1 MRRKTLVVTIAIC
14 ATVAVAAWSLRPR
27 IRPNT
32 PGNYQ
37 TLQVERGDLT
47 KVVSANGT
55 LNPVVLV
62 NVGTQVSG
70 IVKKLHVDF
79 NDPVKAGQVLLELDP
94 ALVNAQLQQSQANLE
109 SAIASL
115 ELARANAARTAE
127 LYAKEYVSRQESD
140 QSLQALR
147 AAEASVLASR
157 AQVARDRTNVD
168 YAVIRSP
175 VNGVVVSRQVDEG
188 QTVAASF
195 QTPTLFSI
203 AQDLSKMR
211 ILANVAEAD
220 IGSIKPEQRVS
231 FTVDAFPD
239 RTFQAKVAQVRL
251 NPTTQQNVV
260 TYTVVIDA
268 ENPDRM
274 LIPGMTAYVAIV
286 TAQRQNVVKVPN
298 AALRFRPSVGPGA
311 PRPSGSESADSAPGS
326 VANEHKPVNEGVRG
340 TVYQLT
346 AEGLKSISVQLGI
359 SDDNFTE
366 ALSGTLKPG
375 DALVTEDRLAKA
387 ASAGRGG
394 GLIPPPPSQ

>member
-1 MRRKTLVVTIAIC
+1 MTRKILLVAIAIL
-14 ATVAVAAWSLRPR
+14 AVVAAAPWILRPR
-27 IRPNT
+27 IGPNA
-32 PGNYQ
+32 PSSYQ
-37 TLQVERGDLT
+37 TLQVERGDLK

-79 NDPVKAGQVLLELDP
+79 NDPVRAGQVLLELDP
-94 ALVNAQLQQSQANLE
+94 SLVNAQLQQSQANLE
-109 SAIASL
+109 SATASQ
-115 ELARANAARTAE
+115 ELARANAARTEE
-127 LYAKEYVSRQESD
+127 LYAKEYVSRQEHD

-147 AAEASVLASR
+147 AAEAAVLASR
-157 AQVARDRTNVD
+157 AQVARDRTNVN

-220 IGSIKPEQRVS
+220 IGSIKPEQKVS

-268 ENPDRM
+268 ENPDRL

-286 TAQRQNVVKVPN
+286 TAQRHNVVKVPN
-298 AALRFRPSVGPGA
+298 AALRFRPSVDAGA
-311 PRPSGSESADSAPGS
+311 PRLGGVPVESAQAL
-326 VANEHKPVNEGVRG
+326 VADEHKPVNEGVRG
-340 TVYQLT
+340 TVYQRT
-346 AEGLKSISVQLGI
+346 TEGLKSISVHLGI

-366 ALSGTLKPG
+366 ALSGALKPG
-375 DALVTEDRLAKA
+375 DALVTEDRLARA
-387 ASAGRGG
+387 ANAGRGA
-394 GLIPPPPSQ
+394 GLFPPPPSQ

>member
-1 MRRKTLVVTIAIC
+1 MTRKTLLVAIAVLAVVA
-14 ATVAVAAWSLRPR
+14 AAAWSVRPR
-27 IRPNT
+27 TGSNA
-32 PGNYQ
+32 PGNYK
-37 TLQVERGDLT
+37 TLKVERGDLT

-94 ALVNAQLQQSQANLE
+94 ALVNAQLQQSKANVE

-115 ELARANAARTAE
+115 ELARANAARTEE
-127 LYAKEYVSRQESD
+127 LYAKEYVSRQEYD

-147 AAEASVLASR
+147 ATEAATVAAQ

-168 YAVIRSP
+168 YAIIRSP

-220 IGSIKPEQRVS
+220 IGSIKPEQKVS

-268 ENPDRM
+268 ENSDRL

-286 TAQRQNVVKVPN
+286 TAQRHNVVKVPN
-298 AALRFRPSVGPGA
+298 AALRFRPPTDVGA
-311 PRPSGSESADSAPGS
+311 ARQGSESVGRVHALVGDEPM
-326 VANEHKPVNEGVRG
+326 PVSEGVRG
-340 TVYQLT
+340 TVYQQTT
-346 AEGLKSISVQLGI
+346 AGLEPTLIRLGI

-366 ALSGTLKPG
+366 ALSGTLNPG
-375 DALVTEDRLAKA
+375 DALVIEDRLARA
-387 ASAGRGG
+387 ANAGRGA
-394 GLIPPPPSQ
+394 GLIPPPPQ

>member
-1 MRRKTLVVTIAIC
+1 MTRKILLVAIAIL
-14 ATVAVAAWSLRPR
+14 AVVAAAPWILRPR
-27 IRPNT
+27 IGPNA
-32 PGNYQ
+32 PSNYQ
-37 TLQVERGDLT
+37 TLQVERGDLK

-79 NDPVKAGQVLLELDP
+79 NDPVTAGQVLLELDP
-94 ALVNAQLQQSQANLE
+94 SLVNAQLQQSQANLE

-115 ELARANAARTAE
+115 ELARANAARTEE
-127 LYAKEYVSRQESD
+127 LYAKEYVSRQEHD

-147 AAEASVLASR
+147 AAEAAVLASR
-157 AQVARDRTNVD
+157 AQVARDRTNVN

-220 IGSIKPEQRVS
+220 IGSIKPEQKVS
-231 FTVDAFPD
+231 FTVDAFPE

-268 ENPDRM
+268 ENPDRL

-286 TAQRQNVVKVPN
+286 TAQRHNVVKVPN
-298 AALRFRPSVGPGA
+298 AALRFRPSVDAGA
-311 PRPSGSESADSAPGS
+311 PRMGGVPVESAQAL
-326 VANEHKPVNEGVRG
+326 VADEHKPVNEGVRG
-340 TVYQLT
+340 TVYQRT
-346 AEGLKSISVQLGI
+346 ADGLKSISVHLGI
-359 SDDNFTE
+359 SDDIFTE
-366 ALSGTLKPG
+366 ALSGALKPG
-375 DALVTEDRLAKA
+375 DALVTEDRLARA
-387 ASAGRGG
+387 ANAGRGG
-394 GLIPPPPSQ
+394 GLFPPPPSQ

>member
-1 MRRKTLVVTIAIC
+1 MTRKILLVAIAIL
-14 ATVAVAAWSLRPR
+14 AVVAAAPWILRPR
-27 IRPNT
+27 IGPNA
-32 PGNYQ
+32 PSSYQ
-37 TLQVERGDLT
+37 TLQVERGDLK

-109 SAIASL
+109 SAVASL
-115 ELARANAARTAE
+115 ELARANAARTEE
-127 LYAKEYVSRQESD
+127 LYAKEYVSRQEHD

-147 AAEASVLASR
+147 AAEAAVLASR
-157 AQVARDRTNVD
+157 AQVARDRTNVN

-220 IGSIKPEQRVS
+220 IGSIKPEQKVS

-268 ENPDRM
+268 ENPDRL

-286 TAQRQNVVKVPN
+286 TAQRHNVVKVPN
-298 AALRFRPSVGPGA
+298 AALRFRPSVDAGA
-311 PRPSGSESADSAPGS
+311 PRMGGVPVESAQAL
-326 VANEHKPVNEGVRG
+326 VADEHKPVNEGVRG
-340 TVYQLT
+340 TVYQRT
-346 AEGLKSISVQLGI
+346 ADGLKSISVHLGI
-359 SDDNFTE
+359 SDDIFTE
-366 ALSGTLKPG
+366 ALSGALKPG
-375 DALVTEDRLAKA
+375 DALVTEDRLARA
-387 ASAGRGG
+387 ANAGRGG
-394 GLIPPPPSQ
+394 GLFPPPPSQ

>member
-1 MRRKTLVVTIAIC
+1 MTRKILLVAIAIL
-14 ATVAVAAWSLRPR
+14 AVVAAAPWILRPR
-27 IRPNT
+27 IGPNA
-32 PGNYQ
+32 PSSYQ
-37 TLQVERGDLT
+37 TLQVERGDLK

-79 NDPVKAGQVLLELDP
+79 NDPVRAGQVLLELDP
-94 ALVNAQLQQSQANLE
+94 SLVNAQLQQSQANLE

-115 ELARANAARTAE
+115 ELARANAARTEE
-127 LYAKEYVSRQESD
+127 LYAKEYVSRQEHD

-147 AAEASVLASR
+147 AAEAAVLASR
-157 AQVARDRTNVD
+157 AQVARDRTNVN

-203 AQDLSKMR
+203 ARDLSKMR

-220 IGSIKPEQRVS
+220 IGSIKPEQKVS
-231 FTVDAFPD
+231 FTVDAFPE

-268 ENPDRM
+268 ENPDRL

-286 TAQRQNVVKVPN
+286 TAQRHNVVKVPN
-298 AALRFRPSVGPGA
+298 AALRFRPSVDAGA
-311 PRPSGSESADSAPGS
+311 PRLGGVPVESAQAL
-326 VANEHKPVNEGVRG
+326 VADEHKPVNEGVRG
-340 TVYQLT
+340 TVYQRT
-346 AEGLKSISVQLGI
+346 ADGLKSISVHLGI
-359 SDDNFTE
+359 SDDIFTE
-366 ALSGTLKPG
+366 ALSGALKPG
-375 DALVTEDRLAKA
+375 DALVTEDRLARA
-387 ASAGRGG
+387 ANAGRGG
-394 GLIPPPPSQ
+394 GLFPPPPSQ

>member
-1 MRRKTLVVTIAIC
+1 
-14 ATVAVAAWSLRPR
+14 
-27 IRPNT
+27 
-32 PGNYQ
+32 
-37 TLQVERGDLT
+37 
-47 KVVSANGT
+47 
-55 LNPVVLV
+55 
-62 NVGTQVSG
+62 
-70 IVKKLHVDF
+70 
-79 NDPVKAGQVLLELDP
+79 
-94 ALVNAQLQQSQANLE
+94 
-109 SAIASL
+109 
-115 ELARANAARTAE
+115 LARANAARTEE
-127 LYAKEYVSRQESD
+127 LYAKEYVSRQEYD

-147 AAEASVLASR
+147 ATEAATVAAQ

-168 YAVIRSP
+168 YAIIRSP

-220 IGSIKPEQRVS
+220 IGSIKPEQKVS

-268 ENPDRM
+268 ENPDRL

-286 TAQRQNVVKVPN
+286 TAQRHNVVKVPN
-298 AALRFRPSVGPGA
+298 AALRFRPPTDVGA
-311 PRPSGSESADSAPGS
+311 ARQGSESVGRVHALVGDEPM
-326 VANEHKPVNEGVRG
+326 PVSEGVRG
-340 TVYQLT
+340 TVYQQTT
-346 AEGLKSISVQLGI
+346 AGLEPTLIRLGI

-375 DALVTEDRLAKA
+375 DALVIEDRLARA
-387 ASAGRGG
+387 ANAGRGA
-394 GLIPPPPSQ
+394 GLIPPPPQ

>member
-1 MRRKTLVVTIAIC
+1 MTRKILLVAIAIL
-14 ATVAVAAWSLRPR
+14 AVVAAAPWILRPR
-27 IRPNT
+27 IGPNA
-32 PGNYQ
+32 PSNYQ
-37 TLQVERGDLT
+37 TLQVERGDLK

-79 NDPVKAGQVLLELDP
+79 NDPVRAGQVLLELDP
-94 ALVNAQLQQSQANLE
+94 SLVNAQLQQSQANLE
-109 SAIASL
+109 SAIASQ
-115 ELARANAARTAE
+115 ELARANAARTEE
-127 LYAKEYVSRQESD
+127 LYAKEYVSRQEHD

-147 AAEASVLASR
+147 AAEAAVLASR
-157 AQVARDRTNVD
+157 AQVARDRTNVN

-220 IGSIKPEQRVS
+220 IGSIKPEQKVS
-231 FTVDAFPD
+231 FTVDAFPE

-268 ENPDRM
+268 ENPDRL

-286 TAQRQNVVKVPN
+286 TAQRHNVVKVPN
-298 AALRFRPSVGPGA
+298 AALRFRPSVDAGA
-311 PRPSGSESADSAPGS
+311 PRMGGVPVESAQAL
-326 VANEHKPVNEGVRG
+326 VADEHKPVNECVRG
-340 TVYQLT
+340 TVYQRT
-346 AEGLKSISVQLGI
+346 ADGLKSISVHLGI

-366 ALSGTLKPG
+366 ALSGALKPG
-375 DALVTEDRLAKA
+375 DALVTEDRLARA
-387 ASAGRGG
+387 ANAGRGG
-394 GLIPPPPSQ
+394 GLFPPPPSQ

>member
-1 MRRKTLVVTIAIC
+1 MRKTLFVAIAIL
-14 ATVAVAAWSLRPR
+14 AVVAAAPWILRPR
-27 IRPNT
+27 IGPNA
-32 PGNYQ
+32 PSNYQ
-37 TLQVERGDLT
+37 TLQVERGDLK

-79 NDPVKAGQVLLELDP
+79 NDPVRAGQVLLELDP
-94 ALVNAQLQQSQANLE
+94 SLVNAQLQQSQANLE

-115 ELARANAARTAE
+115 ELARANAARTEE
-127 LYAKEYVSRQESD
+127 LYAKEYVSRQEHD

-147 AAEASVLASR
+147 AAEAAVLASR
-157 AQVARDRTNVD
+157 AQVARDRTNVN

-220 IGSIKPEQRVS
+220 IGSIKPEQKVS
-231 FTVDAFPD
+231 FTVDAFPE

-268 ENPDRM
+268 ENPDRL

-286 TAQRQNVVKVPN
+286 TAQRHNVVKVPN
-298 AALRFRPSVGPGA
+298 AALRFRPSVDAGA
-311 PRPSGSESADSAPGS
+311 PRMGGVPVESAQAL
-326 VANEHKPVNEGVRG
+326 VADEHKPVNEGVRG
-340 TVYQLT
+340 TVYQRT
-346 AEGLKSISVQLGI
+346 ADGLKSISVHLGI
-359 SDDNFTE
+359 SDDIFTE
-366 ALSGTLKPG
+366 ALSGALKPG
-375 DALVTEDRLAKA
+375 DALVTEDRLARA
-387 ASAGRGG
+387 ANAGRGG
-394 GLIPPPPSQ
+394 GLFPPPPSQ

>member
-1 MRRKTLVVTIAIC
+1 MTRKILLVAIAIL
-14 ATVAVAAWSLRPR
+14 AVVAAAPWILRPR
-27 IRPNT
+27 IGPNA
-32 PGNYQ
+32 PSNYQ
-37 TLQVERGDLT
+37 TLQVERGDLK

-79 NDPVKAGQVLLELDP
+79 NDPVRAGQVLLELDP
-94 ALVNAQLQQSQANLE
+94 SLVNAQLQQSQANLE
-109 SAIASL
+109 SATASQ
-115 ELARANAARTAE
+115 ELARANAARTEE
-127 LYAKEYVSRQESD
+127 LYAKEYVSRQEHD

-147 AAEASVLASR
+147 AAEAAVLASR
-157 AQVARDRTNVD
+157 AQVARDRTNVN

-220 IGSIKPEQRVS
+220 IGSIKPEQKVS
-231 FTVDAFPD
+231 FTVDAFPE

-268 ENPDRM
+268 ENPDRL

-286 TAQRQNVVKVPN
+286 TAQRHNVVKVPN
-298 AALRFRPSVGPGA
+298 AALRFRPSVDAGA
-311 PRPSGSESADSAPGS
+311 PRMGGVPVESAQAL
-326 VANEHKPVNEGVRG
+326 VADEHKPVNEGVRG
-340 TVYQLT
+340 TVYQRT
-346 AEGLKSISVQLGI
+346 ADGLKSISVHLGI
-359 SDDNFTE
+359 SDDIFTE
-366 ALSGTLKPG
+366 ALSGALKPG
-375 DALVTEDRLAKA
+375 DALVTEDRLARA
-387 ASAGRGG
+387 ANAGRGG
-394 GLIPPPPSQ
+394 GLFPPPPSQ

>member
-1 MRRKTLVVTIAIC
+1 MTRKILLVAIAIL
-14 ATVAVAAWSLRPR
+14 AVVAAAPWILRPR
-27 IRPNT
+27 IGPNA
-32 PGNYQ
+32 PSNYQ
-37 TLQVERGDLT
+37 TLQVERGDLK

-79 NDPVKAGQVLLELDP
+79 NDPVRAGQVLLELDP
-94 ALVNAQLQQSQANLE
+94 SLVNAQLQQSQANLE
-109 SAIASL
+109 SAVASL
-115 ELARANAARTAE
+115 ELARANAARTEE
-127 LYAKEYVSRQESD
+127 LYAKEYVSRQEHD

-147 AAEASVLASR
+147 AAEAAVLASR
-157 AQVARDRTNVD
+157 AQVARDRTNVN

-220 IGSIKPEQRVS
+220 IGSIKPEQKVS
-231 FTVDAFPD
+231 FTVDAFPE

-268 ENPDRM
+268 ENPDRL

-286 TAQRQNVVKVPN
+286 TAQRHNVVKVPN
-298 AALRFRPSVGPGA
+298 AALRFRPSVDAGA
-311 PRPSGSESADSAPGS
+311 PRMGGVPVESAQAL
-326 VANEHKPVNEGVRG
+326 VADEHKPVNEGVRG
-340 TVYQLT
+340 TVYQRT
-346 AEGLKSISVQLGI
+346 ADGLKSISVHLGI
-359 SDDNFTE
+359 SDDIFTE
-366 ALSGTLKPG
+366 ALSGALKPG
-375 DALVTEDRLAKA
+375 DALVTEDRLARA
-387 ASAGRGG
+387 ANAGRGG
-394 GLIPPPPSQ
+394 GLFPPPPSQ

>member
-1 MRRKTLVVTIAIC
+1 MTRKTLFAAIAIL
-14 ATVAVAAWSLRPR
+14 AVVAAAAWILRPR
-27 IRPNT
+27 IGPNA
-32 PGNYQ
+32 PSNYQ
-37 TLQVERGDLT
+37 TLQVERGDLM

-115 ELARANAARTAE
+115 DLARANATRTEE
-127 LYAKEYVSRQESD
+127 LYAKEYVSRQEHD

-147 AAEASVLASR
+147 AAEAAVLASR
-157 AQVARDRTNVD
+157 AQVARDRTNVG

-195 QTPTLFSI
+195 QTPMLFSI

-220 IGSIKPEQRVS
+220 IGSIRPEQKVS

-239 RTFQAKVAQVRL
+239 RTFHAKVAQVRL

-268 ENPDRM
+268 ENPGRL

-286 TAQRQNVVKVPN
+286 TAQRHDVVKVPN
-298 AALRFRPSVGPGA
+298 AALRFRPSLDAGA
-311 PRPSGSESADSAPGS
+311 PRPGGEPGESAQAQ
-326 VANEHKPVNEGVRG
+326 VANEHKLVNEGVRG
-340 TVYQLT
+340 TVYQRT

-375 DALVTEDRLAKA
+375 DALVTEDRLARA
-387 ASAGRGG
+387 ANAGRGA
-394 GLIPPPPSQ
+394 GLFPPPPSQ

>member
-1 MRRKTLVVTIAIC
+1 MTRKILLVAIAIL
-14 ATVAVAAWSLRPR
+14 AVVAAAPWILRPR
-27 IRPNT
+27 IGPNA
-32 PGNYQ
+32 PSSYQ
-37 TLQVERGDLT
+37 TLQVERGDLK

-79 NDPVKAGQVLLELDP
+79 NDPVRAGQVLLELDP
-94 ALVNAQLQQSQANLE
+94 SLVNAQLQQSQANLE

-115 ELARANAARTAE
+115 ELARANAARTEE
-127 LYAKEYVSRQESD
+127 LYAKEYVSRQEHD

-147 AAEASVLASR
+147 AAEAAVLASR
-157 AQVARDRTNVD
+157 AQVARDRTNVN

-220 IGSIKPEQRVS
+220 IGSIKPEQKVS
-231 FTVDAFPD
+231 FTVDAFPE

-268 ENPDRM
+268 ENPDRL

-286 TAQRQNVVKVPN
+286 TAQRHNVVKVPN
-298 AALRFRPSVGPGA
+298 AALRFRPSVDAGA
-311 PRPSGSESADSAPGS
+311 PRMGGVPVESAQAL
-326 VANEHKPVNEGVRG
+326 VADEHKPVNEGVRG
-340 TVYQLT
+340 TVYQRT
-346 AEGLKSISVQLGI
+346 ADGLKSISVHLGI
-359 SDDNFTE
+359 SDDIFTE
-366 ALSGTLKPG
+366 ALSGALKPG
-375 DALVTEDRLAKA
+375 DALVTEDRLARA
-387 ASAGRGG
+387 ANAGRGG
-394 GLIPPPPSQ
+394 GLFPPPPSQ

>member
-1 MRRKTLVVTIAIC
+1 MTRKILLVAIAIL
-14 ATVAVAAWSLRPR
+14 AVVAAAPWILRPR
-27 IRPNT
+27 IGPNA
-32 PGNYQ
+32 PSNYQ
-37 TLQVERGDLT
+37 TLQVERGDLK

-79 NDPVKAGQVLLELDP
+79 NDPVRAGQVLLELDP
-94 ALVNAQLQQSQANLE
+94 SLVNAQLQQSQANLE

-115 ELARANAARTAE
+115 ELARANAARTEE
-127 LYAKEYVSRQESD
+127 LYAKEYVSRQEHD

-147 AAEASVLASR
+147 AAEAAVLASR
-157 AQVARDRTNVD
+157 AQVARDRTNVN

-220 IGSIKPEQRVS
+220 IGSIKPEQKVS

-268 ENPDRM
+268 ENPDRL

-286 TAQRQNVVKVPN
+286 TAQRHNVVKVPN
-298 AALRFRPSVGPGA
+298 AALRFRPSVDAGA
-311 PRPSGSESADSAPGS
+311 PRMGGVPVESAQAL
-326 VANEHKPVNEGVRG
+326 VADEHKPVNEGVRG
-340 TVYQLT
+340 TVYQRT
-346 AEGLKSISVQLGI
+346 ADGLKSISVHLGI
-359 SDDNFTE
+359 SDDIFTE
-366 ALSGTLKPG
+366 ALSGALKPG
-375 DALVTEDRLAKA
+375 DALVTEDRLARA
-387 ASAGRGG
+387 ANAGRGG
-394 GLIPPPPSQ
+394 GLFPPPPSQ

>member
-1 MRRKTLVVTIAIC
+1 MTRKILLVAIAIL
-14 ATVAVAAWSLRPR
+14 AVVAAAPWILRPR
-27 IRPNT
+27 IGPNA
-32 PGNYQ
+32 PSNYQ
-37 TLQVERGDLT
+37 TLQVERGDLK

-79 NDPVKAGQVLLELDP
+79 NDPVTAGQVLLELDP
-94 ALVNAQLQQSQANLE
+94 SLVNAQLQQSQANLE
-109 SAIASL
+109 SAIASQ
-115 ELARANAARTAE
+115 ELARANAARTEE
-127 LYAKEYVSRQESD
+127 LYAKEYVSRQEHD

-147 AAEASVLASR
+147 AAEAAVLASR
-157 AQVARDRTNVD
+157 AQVARDRTNVN

-220 IGSIKPEQRVS
+220 IGSIKPEQKVS
-231 FTVDAFPD
+231 FTVDAFPE

-268 ENPDRM
+268 ENPDRL

-286 TAQRQNVVKVPN
+286 TAQRHNVVKVPN
-298 AALRFRPSVGPGA
+298 AALRFRPSVDAGA
-311 PRPSGSESADSAPGS
+311 PRMGGVPVESAQAL
-326 VANEHKPVNEGVRG
+326 VADEHKPVNEGVRG
-340 TVYQLT
+340 TVYQRT
-346 AEGLKSISVQLGI
+346 ADGLKSISVHLGI

-366 ALSGTLKPG
+366 ALSGALKPG
-375 DALVTEDRLAKA
+375 DALVTEDRLARA
-387 ASAGRGG
+387 ANAGRGG
-394 GLIPPPPSQ
+394 GLFPPPPSQ

>member
-1 MRRKTLVVTIAIC
+1 MTRKILLVAIAIL
-14 ATVAVAAWSLRPR
+14 AVVAAAPWILRPR
-27 IRPNT
+27 IGPNA
-32 PGNYQ
+32 PSSYQ
-37 TLQVERGDLT
+37 TLQVERGDLK

-79 NDPVKAGQVLLELDP
+79 NDPVRAGQVLLELDP
-94 ALVNAQLQQSQANLE
+94 SLVNAQLQQSQANLE
-109 SAIASL
+109 SATASQ
-115 ELARANAARTAE
+115 ELARANAARTEE
-127 LYAKEYVSRQESD
+127 LYAKEYVSRQEHD

-147 AAEASVLASR
+147 AAEAAVLASR
-157 AQVARDRTNVD
+157 AQVARDRTNVN

-220 IGSIKPEQRVS
+220 IGSIKPEQKVS
-231 FTVDAFPD
+231 FTVDAFPE

-268 ENPDRM
+268 ENPDRL

-286 TAQRQNVVKVPN
+286 TAQRHNVVKVPN
-298 AALRFRPSVGPGA
+298 AALRFRPSVDAGA
-311 PRPSGSESADSAPGS
+311 PRMGGVPVESAQAL
-326 VANEHKPVNEGVRG
+326 VADEHKPVNEGVRG
-340 TVYQLT
+340 TVYQRT
-346 AEGLKSISVQLGI
+346 ADGLKSISVHLGI

-366 ALSGTLKPG
+366 ALSGALKPG
-375 DALVTEDRLAKA
+375 DALVTEDRLARA
-387 ASAGRGG
+387 ANAGRGG
-394 GLIPPPPSQ
+394 GLFPPPPSQ